1 MNNIKQNESGRT
13 MLEMLGVLA
22 IMGIIMY
29 GAISGIGFG
38 VSMYKI
44 NATYNQLEEISQGLT
59 DLYSWSSTY
68 PEKKGVMI
76 KAVCDNAV
84 TECGGSKE
92 DPTILDEYGGIS
104 ISRYDKRTDDGA
116 VFVGAG
122 YQITIKGLTEF
133 ACGRLKTMSYANMT
147 VDEVSSDCGSE
158 GKTKT
163 LTLIS
168 R

>member
-22 IMGIIMY
+22 VMGIIMY

-59 DLYSWSSTY
+59 DLYSWSRSY
-68 PEKKGVMI
+68 PEGEEGKIAMR
-76 KAVCDNAV
+76 KAVCENAV
-84 TECGGSKE
+84 TECGGEKE
-92 DPTILDEYGGIS
+92 NPTILDEYGGIS
-104 ISRYDKRTDDGA
+104 IGEAGGGA
-116 VFVGAG
+116 H
-122 YQITIKGLTEF
+122 YTLTINGLTEL

-147 VDEVSSDCGSE
+147 IQGDCKETGN
-158 GKTKT
+158 GYT
-163 LTLIS
+163 LNLIS

>member
-22 IMGIIMY
+22 VMGIIMY

-59 DLYSWSSTY
+59 DLYSWSRSY
-68 PEKKGVMI
+68 PAEEGAMI
-76 KAVCDNAV
+76 KAVCKNAV
-84 TECGGSKE
+84 TECGGSDTE
-92 DPTILDEYGGIS
+92 PIILDEYGGIS
-104 ISRYDKRTDDGA
+104 IDQYNKPGEEEGARY
-116 VFVGAG
+116 
-122 YQITIKGLTEF
+122 QLTIKGLTEL

-147 VDEVSSDCGSE
+147 VDGDCK
-158 GKTKT
+158 KTATGYT
-163 LTLIS
+163 LNLIS

>member
-22 IMGIIMY
+22 VMGIIMY

-59 DLYSWSSTY
+59 DLYSWSKSY
-68 PEKKGVMI
+68 PEKGEDMI
-76 KAVCDNAV
+76 TAVCSNAV
-84 TECGGSKE
+84 TECNDSN
-92 DPTILDEYGGIS
+92 TYILDEYGGIS
-104 ISRYDKRTDDGA
+104 IIQHDG
-116 VFVGAG
+116 GAG
-122 YQITIKGLTEF
+122 YQITIKGLTEL

-147 VDEVSSDCGSE
+147 VDGDCASTASGY
-158 GKTKT
+158 T
-163 LTLIS
+163 LNLIS

>member
-59 DLYSWSSTY
+59 DLYSWSRSY
-68 PEKKGVMI
+68 PTKDGVMK

-84 TECGGSKE
+84 TECGGEKE
-92 DPTILDEYGGIS
+92 NPTILDEYGGIS
-104 ISRYDKRTDDGA
+104 IGQEGDGA
-116 VFVGAG
+116 H
-122 YQITIKGLTEF
+122 YTLTIKGLTEL

-147 VDEVSSDCGSE
+147 VQGGCDE
-158 GKTKT
+158 TKKDT

>member
-22 IMGIIMY
+22 VMGIIMY

-59 DLYSWSSTY
+59 DLYSWSRSY
-68 PEKKGVMI
+68 PEGSLMK
-76 KAVCDNAV
+76 KAVCENAV
-84 TECGGSKE
+84 TECGGEK
-92 DPTILDEYGGIS
+92 DNPTILDEYGGIS
-104 ISRYDKRTDDGA
+104 IERHDEKDDEGVVVA
-116 VFVGAG
+116 EGVG
-122 YQITIKGLTEF
+122 YKLIIRGLTEL

-147 VDEVSSDCGSE
+147 VNGDCNNDEGSGYKLE
-158 GKTKT
+158 
-163 LTLIS
+163 LIS

>member
-22 IMGIIMY
+22 VMGIIMY

-59 DLYSWSSTY
+59 DLYSWSKSY
-68 PEKKGVMI
+68 PEKGEDMI
-76 KAVCDNAV
+76 KAVCSNAV
-84 TECGGSKE
+84 TECGGSTE
-92 DPTILDEYGGIS
+92 TPVIMDEYGGIS
-104 ISRYDKRTDDGA
+104 ISQHDG
-116 VFVGAG
+116 GAG
-122 YQITIKGLTEF
+122 YQITIKGLTEL

-147 VDEVSSDCGSE
+147 VDGDCASTASGY
-158 GKTKT
+158 T
-163 LTLIS
+163 LNLIS